1 VMTPAVKFWIC
12 KRAPL
17 VASEAMEVLGGSGY
31 VEECV
36 MPRLYREVPV
46 NSIWEGA
53 GNIMCLDVLRALERM
68 PGAAELLL
76 REVAESTQADTRLRT
91 VADRL
96 ERKLSGRAWKD
107 ESQARTVVRDLVL
120 AMQAALLLR
129 HAPAP
134 VAEAFCLSRLG
145 EEPGGAFGLLPPSID
160 CRAVVERAAPRPD

>member
-1 VMTPAVKFWIC
+1 MTPAAKFWIC

-17 VASEAMEVLGGSGY
+17 VTAEAMEVLGGSGY
-31 VEECV
+31 VEDCV

-68 PGAAELLL
+68 PGAAEALLH
-76 REVAESTQADTRLRT
+76 EMTDAAHADKRVQTALARLQ
-91 VADRL
+91 
-96 ERKLSGRAWKD
+96 RKLTRGDWKD

-129 HAPAP
+129 HAPTP
-134 VAEAFCLSRLG
+134 IAEAFCSSRLG
-145 EEPGGAFGLLPPSID
+145 DEPGGAFGLLPPGID
-160 CRAVVERAAPRPD
+160 CHAIVDRAAPRQN